1 MHEHEVNALNTE
13 CTSRSTDNAQGPS
26 PYNLQFTPT
35 ARGSS
40 PSTSECC
47 LFFSSKSLH
56 TDQIRSH
63 YFGMLMIGCRSI
75 QPPPFLLGLADV
87 FVVNTEH
94 VGNFIT
100 MYDVILL
107 VKCWPLTADYL
118 LEWSNNWVIIIRT
131 SPCRQSI
138 MPNGMHDY
146 QLFVRLLTPSLMPRR
161 ESCSLIGLQSS

>member
-1 MHEHEVNALNTE
+1 MYLPRAYLIQACFEHLGFIWCKSCNKIWMHEHEVNALNTE
-13 CTSRSTDNAQGPS
+13 SASRSTDNAQGPF

-35 ARGSS
+35 AWGSS

-75 QPPPFLLGLADV
+75 QPPPFMLGLADV

-107 VKCWPLTADYL
+107 VKCWPLTADYC
-118 LEWSNNWVIIIRT
+118 WGFIGVIK
-131 SPCRQSI
+131 
-138 MPNGMHDY
+138 
-146 QLFVRLLTPSLMPRR
+146 
-161 ESCSLIGLQSS
+161 